1 MAGLGGGGPMLAIL
15 LVIYNYPPKKSTLL
29 VYALILGATIGNV
42 VNQATTSFKGRTMVK
57 YRYAFVAI
65 PFQFMGSLFGVI
77 INKYF
82 PSLFVCLLIVI
93 TTAKTLSGIY
103 RKFRVSYDK

>member
-1 MAGLGGGGPMLAIL
+1 MAGLGGGGPMIAIL
-15 LVIYNYPPKKSTLL
+15 LVLFNYPPKKSTLL

-42 VNQATTSFKGRTMVK
+42 VNQATTSIKGKTMVK

-82 PSLFVCLLIVI
+82 PSLVICLLIVV

-103 RKFRVSYDK
+103 KKFKISYDK